1 MSNID
6 PFSPVS
12 ECGGKALELPALFNE
27 IDLFSEL
34 DETTSDFLSDKIE
47 LQTYLAGGIIFAP
60 GSHLCEHLYILQ
72 QGRIEMYRL
81 TAGGKRLV
89 TRQITPGLMFGVRG
103 LLGRMMQEN
112 FAEAVEYSTV
122 YMITRDHFWELLKR
136 QPDLA
141 LRILKAVCSRLNL
154 LEERLVATAY
164 NPVMVRLAYFLLT
177 GFNPDSGILPNITHE
192 EIGNMIGAVRQ
203 TVTETLGFMRKK
215 GLILTKRKQIQIID
229 RAGLEEII
237 RISER

>member
-1 MSNID
+1 MTSKK
-6 PFSPVS
+6 PVSPIS
-12 ECGGKALELPALFNE
+12 ECGSKARGLPDLFSD
-27 IDLFSEL
+27 IDLFSGL
-34 DETTSDFLSDKIE
+34 NETASDFLSDKIE
-47 LQTYLAGGIIFAP
+47 VQTYLPGGIIFAP
-60 GSHLCEHLYILQ
+60 GSHLCEHLYILK

-89 TRQITPGLMFGVRG
+89 TRQITPGSMFGVRG

-112 FAEAVEYSTV
+112 FAGAAEYSTV
-122 YMITRDHFWELLKR
+122 YMITRDHFWQLLKR

-141 LRILKAVCSRLNL
+141 LRILKAVCNRLNL
-154 LEERLVATAY
+154 LEERLVETAY

-203 TVTETLGFMRKK
+203 TVTETLGLMRKN
-215 GLILTKRKQIQIID
+215 GLILTKRKQIQIVD

-237 RISER
+237 QTSVR

>member
-1 MSNID
+1 MKSI
-6 PFSPVS
+6 SPVS
-12 ECGGKALELPALFNE
+12 KRGSRARELPDLFNE

-34 DETTSDFLSDKIE
+34 DETASVFLSDKIE
-47 LQTYLAGGIIFAP
+47 LQTYLPGSIIFAP
-60 GSHLCEHLYILQ
+60 GSHLCEHLYILK

-89 TRQITPGLMFGVRG
+89 TRQISPGSMFGVRG

-112 FAEAVEYSTV
+112 FAEAAEYSTV

-136 QPDLA
+136 QPDIA
-141 LRILKAVCSRLNL
+141 LRILKAVCNRLNL
-154 LEERLVATAY
+154 LEERLVETVY

-177 GFNPDSGILPNITHE
+177 GFNPASQAVTNVTHE

-203 TVTETLGFMRKK
+203 TVTETLGYMRKK
-215 GLILTKRKQIQIID
+215 GLILTKRKHIQIVD

-237 RISER
+237 RISEK